1 MRVILLIAIFVIGAI
16 VFFSLENKSQ
26 REVNKVGL
34 EDLNLQLVGVVNSI
48 DPGRNYHGYGIIRL
62 KIINSNIQEYDPR
75 SQQEFYFCI
84 IKNGIAEMYDHV
96 SGTSKGDTLVYDTKV
111 KLGSFLRNGKKEEEG
126 SISINANKDYYNYI
140 KQKTIFK

>member
-1 MRVILLIAIFVIGAI
+1 MRVIVLILVFIIGGIIFI
-16 VFFSLENKSQ
+16 SLENKRQ
-26 REVNKVGL
+26 NKIDRVCL
-34 EDLNLQLVGVVNSI
+34 EDLNLQLVGVVDTI
-48 DPGRNYHGYGIIRL
+48 EEGRNYHGYGIIRV

-84 IKNGIAEMYDHV
+84 IKNGIAEIYTHTFV
-96 SGTSKGDTLVYDTKV
+96 TKV
-111 KLGSFLRNGKKEEEG
+111 DTITINTKGKIISYIKNGRKEQG

>member
-1 MRVILLIAIFVIGAI
+1 MRVIVLILVFIIGGIIFI
-16 VFFSLENKSQ
+16 SLENKRQ
-26 REVNKVGL
+26 NKIDRVCL
-34 EDLNLQLVGVVNSI
+34 EDLNLQLVGVV
-48 DPGRNYHGYGIIRL
+48 DTLEEGRNYHGYGIIRV

-84 IKNGIAEMYDHV
+84 IKNGIAEIYTHTFV
-96 SGTSKGDTLVYDTKV
+96 TKV
-111 KLGSFLRNGKKEEEG
+111 DTITINTKGKIISYIKNGRKEQG

>member
-1 MRVILLIAIFVIGAI
+1 MRVIVLILVFIIGGIIFI
-16 VFFSLENKSQ
+16 SLENKRQ
-26 REVNKVGL
+26 NKIDRVCL
-34 EDLNLQLVGVVNSI
+34 EDLNLQLVGVVDTI
-48 DPGRNYHGYGIIRL
+48 EEGRNYHGYGIIRV

-84 IKNGIAEMYDHV
+84 IKNGIAEIYTHTFV
-96 SGTSKGDTLVYDTKV
+96 TKV
-111 KLGSFLRNGKKEEEG
+111 DTITINTKGKIISYIKNGRKEEG